1 MKTEKI
7 TADVDTNNL
16 NSVKI
21 LGKFMSSEKEFF
33 NKSDDCI
40 ERRYKTLKNNWLQQT
55 TELKNNPFLD

>member
-1 MKTEKI
+1 MKTKKI

-21 LGKFMSSEKEFF
+21 LEKFMPSEKEFF

-40 ERRYKTLKNNWLQQT
+40 DRRNKILKNNWIQHRL
-55 TELKNNPFLD
+55 